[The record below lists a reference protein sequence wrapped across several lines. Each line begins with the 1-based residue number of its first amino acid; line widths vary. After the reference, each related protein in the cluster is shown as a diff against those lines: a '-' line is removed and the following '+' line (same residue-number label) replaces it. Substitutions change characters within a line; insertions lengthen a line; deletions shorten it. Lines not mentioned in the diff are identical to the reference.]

1 MEELVAAE
9 DVDVEGIITGIAVL
23 IDSMMMITLMIDTIA
38 LMNDNMNAIHVNVSM
53 KMKLDI
59 ELLKES
65 FHMHTPVV
73 YMNNCAQRYGCSQSY
88 HMLSSETVSLQSK
101 RRVTN
106 NTFNNIHNAKQ

>member
-1 MEELVAAE
+1 
-9 DVDVEGIITGIAVL
+9 
-23 IDSMMMITLMIDTIA
+23 
-38 LMNDNMNAIHVNVSM
+38 MNDNMNAIHVNVSM
-53 KMKLDI
+53 KTKLDI

-88 HMLSSETVSLQSK
+88 HILSSKTVSLQSK

-106 NTFNNIHNAKQ
+106 NKFNNTQYKTIDTSIFNTKQMFLVIAYMSSL

>member
-65 FHMHTPVV
+65 FHMHTGGLYEQLCTKIWMFPIISH
-73 YMNNCAQRYGCSQSY
+73 AI
-88 HMLSSETVSLQSK
+88 K
-101 RRVTN
+101 
-106 NTFNNIHNAKQ
+106 